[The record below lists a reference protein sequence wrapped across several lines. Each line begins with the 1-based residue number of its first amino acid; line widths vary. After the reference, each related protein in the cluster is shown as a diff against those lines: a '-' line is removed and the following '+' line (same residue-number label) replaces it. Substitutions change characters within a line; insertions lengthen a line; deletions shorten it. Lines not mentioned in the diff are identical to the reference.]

1 MSMSDALVTVETA
14 VVTELE
20 EAAVAYRDAKSAVE
34 ERGRDRLERLADA
47 YETATNLLLEYED
60 SATDTGAQEFVNFAQ
75 FKASF
80 VGLVKD
86 LDDDLPAV
94 DAFAAARDA
103 IDKRRLSEDDFA
115 RARQRL
121 GPVEDELEKLDAL
134 ADARDTLVDA
144 RQRAKDRRSALT
156 AEADRLDEL
165 LGLGA
170 ADFDA
175 PVEELREPVD
185 AYNDAVQSA
194 FDEAR
199 RDAPIRQVFALIER
213 AQAYPLVDFRDPPPS
228 LTTFVK
234 EQPAGEHSI
243 AELLEFT
250 EYSRSKLAHYVADP
264 TAFRQAIATN
274 RTYLAE
280 LDAQPL
286 TIAWPPPPAGQ
297 VPWLIRELRAVADR
311 LVDADAIAALRT
323 IKSIARD
330 EERYRTLR
338 QTAIAEARL
347 DADEQAALVD
357 GTLAARL
364 KAHRDAID
372 RIDDALAAAPDP

>member
-1 MSMSDALVTVETA
+1 MSDGPTTVETA

-20 EAAVAYRDAKSAVE
+20 EAAAAYRDAKSAVE
-34 ERGRDRLERLADA
+34 DRGRDQLERLADA

-60 SATDTGAQEFVNFAQ
+60 SATDTGAREFVNFAQ
-75 FKASF
+75 FKTSF
-80 VGLVKD
+80 IGLVED
-86 LDDDLPAV
+86 LDNDLPAV

-156 AEADRLDEL
+156 AEANRLDEL

-185 AYNDAVQSA
+185 AYNDAVQTA

-199 RDAPIRQVFALIER
+199 RDAPIRQVFALLER

-347 DADEQAALVD
+347 GADEQAALVD

-364 KAHRDAID
+364 EAHRDAID